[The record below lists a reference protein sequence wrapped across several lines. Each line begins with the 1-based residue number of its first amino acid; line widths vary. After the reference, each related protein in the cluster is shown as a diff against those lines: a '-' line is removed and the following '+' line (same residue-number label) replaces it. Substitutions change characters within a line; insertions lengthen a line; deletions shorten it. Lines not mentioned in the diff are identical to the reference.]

1 MSTTKQ
7 AKIIITIEG
16 GLDIDYS
23 KKSHDEIEKQ
33 VLAQLNEILIKRN
46 PSLSLLKE
54 KLKDDPIGAKLNIE
68 HSHLQ
73 QTIEILC

>member
-16 GLDIDYS
+16 GLDFDYS
-23 KKSHDEIEKQ
+23 KKSHAEIEKQ

-46 PSLSLLKE
+46 PSLIFLKE
-54 KLKDDPIGAKLNIE
+54 DLKDYPIGAKLNIE

>member
-16 GLDIDYS
+16 GLDFDYS
-23 KKSHDEIEKQ
+23 KKSHAEIEKQ

-46 PSLSLLKE
+46 PSLIFLKE
-54 KLKDDPIGAKLNIE
+54 KLKDDPIGAK
-68 HSHLQ
+68 
-73 QTIEILC
+73 

>member
-7 AKIIITIEG
+7 ATITITIEG

-23 KKSHDEIEKQ
+23 KKSHNEIEKQ

-46 PSLSLLKE
+46 PSLSYLNE
-54 KLKDDPIGAKLNIE
+54 KLDDYPIGAKLNIE